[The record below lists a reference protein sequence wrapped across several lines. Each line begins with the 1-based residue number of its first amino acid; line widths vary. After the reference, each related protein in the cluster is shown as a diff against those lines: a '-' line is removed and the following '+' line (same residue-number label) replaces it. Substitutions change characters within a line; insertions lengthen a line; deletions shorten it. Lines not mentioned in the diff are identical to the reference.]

1 MSGSEEGDNSVNYV
15 TTAAR
20 SAGLVGL
27 LIALAGSSA
36 SAREVRLPLT
46 IEPTVIREAV
56 VRELF
61 NDPQGRAVF
70 WGQPGECSF
79 FYLQDPKVEGD
90 VGRLRVVAHG
100 EARLGT
106 DLGATCLAPIAWGGL
121 LELYEKPRVDG
132 WRLRFDV
139 VDSNLYNEQG
149 EKTLLVGKLW
159 DRIKDS
165 VQPRFSAVT
174 IDVGGPFRDLREF
187 LSAIVAP
194 SNAEEA
200 RRAIDSLHPV
210 SVNATPKGIVIEA
223 AFEIAEAP
231 GTAAPSAPEAP
242 LSDAEIGAFTA
253 RANQWDAFLTFV
265 IKSLGSRT
273 LSKPARQALL
283 DTLID
288 ARYQIAEAL
297 AAPSRNEDPVRR
309 LFLKSWDR
317 LRPVADD
324 IARDLPGADAVA
336 VLTFVAAGDALATL
350 DQVGPS
356 FGIEVSADGLRR
368 MARIVAPT
376 ATGDPLEYTPD
387 VDPALRRMF
396 GFGPPLSDT
405 DTSVPNAAPT
415 SWWWNEMPRLSFWTL
430 FDGESA
436 WAETPVDHS
445 SDWKG
450 WLVDEEQEVTAYL
463 KRVEELLNRSASTI
477 AAREKLSRADADLF
491 GKLLPA
497 TAWQETCWR
506 QFRTRNGVVTY
517 MRSAQGSV
525 GMLQVSERIWRGFY
539 EVEKLRW
546 KVVYNVESGGDVL
559 LHYLR
564 AADEELGE
572 SAKPV
577 PADVMARVVYAA
589 YNGGPA
595 QMRRY
600 LDPKQRGQALTR
612 VVDEL
617 FGKKFAAMDGGAVAQ
632 VASCLVGGSA

>member
-1 MSGSEEGDNSVNYV
+1 LSGAEEDDTSVDCV

-20 SAGLVGL
+20 PAGVIGL
-27 LIALAGSSA
+27 LITLAGSPA

-46 IEPTVIREAV
+46 VEPTVIREAL
-56 VRELF
+56 VRDLF

-106 DLGATCLAPIAWGGL
+106 DLGATCLSPIAWGGL
-121 LELYEKPRVDG
+121 LELYERPRVDG

-149 EKTLLVGKLW
+149 EKTLLVGTLW

-174 IDVGGPFRDLREF
+174 IDLGGPFRDLREF
-187 LSAIVAP
+187 LSTIVAP

-231 GTAAPSAPEAP
+231 GTPAPSAPESP
-242 LSDAEIGAFTA
+242 LSEAELDAFTA

-288 ARYQIAEAL
+288 ARYQVAEAL

-317 LRPVADD
+317 LRLVADD

-336 VLTFVAAGDALATL
+336 ILTFLAAGDALATL

-368 MARIVAPT
+368 MARMVAPT
-376 ATGDPLEYTPD
+376 ATGDPLEYNPN

-396 GFGPPLSDT
+396 GFGPPPSDT
-405 DTSVPNAAPT
+405 DTNVPTAAPT
-415 SWWWNEMPRLSFWTL
+415 SWWNMVPRFSFWTL
-430 FDGESA
+430 LAGESA
-436 WAETPVDHS
+436 WAETPVDRS

-450 WLVDEEQEVTAYL
+450 WLVDEEHEVTAYL
-463 KRVEELLNRSASTI
+463 KRVGELLNRSASTI
-477 AAREKLSRADADLF
+477 AAREKLSRADAELF

-506 QFRTRNGVVTY
+506 QFRTRNGAVTY
-517 MRSAQGSV
+517 MRSARGSV

-546 KVVYNVESGGDVL
+546 KVVYNVEAGGELL
-559 LHYLR
+559 LHYLQT
-564 AADEELGE
+564 ADEELGTG
-572 SAKPV
+572 AKTG

-589 YNGGPA
+589 YNGGPG

-617 FGKKFAAMDGGAVAQ
+617 FGKKFAAMDDGAEAQ
-632 VASCLVGGSA
+632 VASCLVGGSP